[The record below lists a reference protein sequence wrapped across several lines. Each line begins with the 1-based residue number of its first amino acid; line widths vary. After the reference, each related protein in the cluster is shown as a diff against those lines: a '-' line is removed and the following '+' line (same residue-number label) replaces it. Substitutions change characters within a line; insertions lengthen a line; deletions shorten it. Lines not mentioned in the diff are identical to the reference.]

1 MTRTLTLDGRAD
13 AELRTAID
21 IIVRGGIIGVP
32 TETVYGLAAD
42 AGNEDALRKIFAA
55 KGRPES
61 HPLIL
66 HVADVDSAR
75 RVANPWPHAAEVLA
89 RAFWPGPLTLLV
101 NRSSEI
107 SKVVTGGRD
116 TVAVRVPSHAV
127 FARLLAGLAERGCVG
142 LAAPSANKFG
152 SVSPTSARHV
162 LADLDGLIDAVL
174 DGGECSVGVE
184 STIVDCTLAV
194 PRLLRPGG
202 VAAESVRA
210 ALVAEGFGFD
220 DGSDVGHTEAIAPGM
235 LPSHYAPRAR
245 VETFADIAELADR
258 RDQLVRQ
265 AVNVEILPH
274 PEDLYEYSKR
284 LYASL
289 RECDARGANVILA
302 LLPPEEGLGRA
313 IRDRLTKA
321 AADR

>member
-1 MTRTLTLDGRAD
+1 MTRTVTLDGQSASD
-13 AELRTAID
+13 LGTAID
-21 IIVRGGIIGVP
+21 IIVRGGIVGVP

-42 AGNEDALRKIFAA
+42 AGHDEALRKIFAA

-66 HVADVDSAR
+66 HVADVDTAR
-75 RVANPWPHAAEVLA
+75 RVADPWPHTAEVLA

-127 FARLLAGLAERGCVG
+127 FARLLDGLAERGCVG
-142 LAAPSANKFG
+142 VAAPSANKFG

-184 STIVDCTLAV
+184 STIVDCTLPI

-202 VAAESVRA
+202 IAAESVRA
-210 ALVAEGFGFD
+210 ALVTEGFGFD
-220 DGSDVGHTEAIAPGM
+220 DNSDVGHIEAIAPGM

-245 VETFADIAELADR
+245 VETFDDITELTDR
-258 RDQLVRQ
+258 HDQLVRE
-265 AVNVEILPH
+265 AVNVELLPH
-274 PEDLYEYSKR
+274 PDDLYEYSKR

-289 RECDARGANVILA
+289 RECDARGASVILA
-302 LLPPEEGLGRA
+302 LLPLEEGLGRA